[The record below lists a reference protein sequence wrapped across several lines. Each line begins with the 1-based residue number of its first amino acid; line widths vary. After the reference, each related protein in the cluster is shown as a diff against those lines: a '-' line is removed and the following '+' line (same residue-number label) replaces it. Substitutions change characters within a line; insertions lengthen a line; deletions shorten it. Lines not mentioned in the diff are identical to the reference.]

1 MMAKKK
7 KDEEYEFKLPEFDE
21 KEFMEKEM
29 EDAKFSFIV
38 LGYSVL
44 IGVMSFLLLTL
55 RLSFEVALAVGIL
68 AGFGLKFVS
77 LPFGMDISKL
87 DKKRL
92 IGNAAMYILTWLAV
106 LMLLCNI

>member
-1 MMAKKK
+1 MTKKK

-21 KEFMEKEM
+21 KEYMEKVM

-44 IGVMSFLLLTL
+44 IGVVSFLLLP
-55 RLSFEVALAVGIL
+55 LSFEVALAVGVL

-77 LPFGMDISKL
+77 LPFGMDISKF

-92 IGNAAMYILTWLAV
+92 IGNAAMYILTWLAI
-106 LMLLCNI
+106 LMILCNI

>member
-1 MMAKKK
+1 MTKKK

-21 KEFMEKEM
+21 KEYMEKEM

-44 IGVMSFLLLTL
+44 IGVVSFLLLPS
-55 RLSFEVALAVGIL
+55 SFEVALAVGLL

-77 LPFGMDISKL
+77 LPFGMDISKF
-87 DKKRL
+87 DKKKL
-92 IGNAAMYILTWLAV
+92 VGNAAMYILTWLAV

>member
-1 MMAKKK
+1 MTKKK

-21 KEFMEKEM
+21 KEYMEKEM

-44 IGVMSFLLLTL
+44 IGVVSFLLLP
-55 RLSFEVALAVGIL
+55 LSFEVALAVGVL

-77 LPFGMDISKL
+77 LPFGMDISKF
-87 DKKRL
+87 DKKKL
-92 IGNAAMYILTWLAV
+92 VGNAAMYILTWLAV